1 MNIRMNQS
9 KGDIVFNVFLYGFL
23 WFALLVVALPLIY
36 VISASFSSPQAV
48 ISGRVWLWPVDFTL
62 KGYEAVFKNSQIMT
76 GFMNSFIYM
85 FAGTIINIAMTLM
98 AAFPL
103 SRKEL
108 KIRNPVMA
116 LFVFTMLFSGG
127 LIPSYLMIKELG
139 MLDTRWA
146 LLIPAAM
153 SVWNVILTRTYFQAT
168 IPDELYEASQIDGA
182 SDFTFF
188 LKMAIP
194 LAAPIIAVNAL
205 YYGVGHWNTYFSA
218 LIYLKSP
225 DLFPL
230 QIILRNILVL
240 NRIDPTM
247 VVDLDT
253 LMRKQ
258 GIVDVIKYS
267 VIVVAS
273 VPVLCIY
280 PFVQKYFVKGV
291 MIGSIKG

>member
-9 KGDIVFNVFLYGFL
+9 KGDVVFNVFLYSFL
-23 WFALLVVALPLIY
+23 CFALLIVAFPLIY
-36 VISASFSSPQAV
+36 IVSASFSSPQAV
-48 ISGRVWLWPVDFTL
+48 IAGRVWLWPVDFTL

-85 FAGTIINIAMTLM
+85 FAGTSINLTMTLL

-108 KIRNPVMA
+108 KGRNIVMA

-127 LIPSYLMIKELG
+127 LIPSYLLIKDLG
-139 MLDTRWA
+139 LLDTRWA

-168 IPDELYEASQIDGA
+168 IPDELYEASKIDGA
-182 SDFTFF
+182 NDITIF

-218 LIYLKSP
+218 LIYLKSAE
-225 DLFPL
+225 LFPL

-247 VVDLDT
+247 MVDLDT
-253 LMRKQ
+253 LQRKQ
-258 GIVDVIKYS
+258 GIVDVIKYA

-273 VPVLCIY
+273 IPVLCIY